1 MRVLNRDA
9 LRSGIAFAIASAVLA
24 LTPGYAHDRSAGL
37 APLRANTTLDAQA
50 LTTDSATIESFA
62 AVAAECVGD
71 EAKYWRMR
79 NLLLA
84 RAGLWSSGESLESYV
99 VLAADA
105 GLEPSAFTKCFESRR
120 ALQLSLA
127 HRYAPA
133 APAFA
138 EPTATRPALKT

>member
-1 MRVLNRDA
+1 MID
-9 LRSGIAFAIASAVLA
+9 
-24 LTPGYAHDRSAGL
+24 
-37 APLRANTTLDAQA
+37 
-50 LTTDSATIESFA
+50 
-62 AVAAECVGD
+62 
-71 EAKYWRMR
+71 
-79 NLLLA
+79 LLLA

-127 HRYAPA
+127 HRYESA

-138 EPTATRPALKT
+138 EPTATRPALTS